1 MNAAQ
6 FVEAIKLY
14 VRDSSV
20 ESELDLLVDPP
31 GRRPPNSLKRRSEW
45 YRKLNSEDQ
54 EFVKQVIFEAVNAGI
69 FHFLCALDGVKVID
83 DERGKFE
90 LRYIGSEVNLLTNP
104 KEDYLHDLFNSE

>member
-6 FVEAIKLY
+6 FMEAVKLY

-20 ESELDLLVDPP
+20 ESELNLLSDPP
-31 GRRPPNSLKRRSEW
+31 ERRPPDSLKRRSEW
-45 YRKLNSEDQ
+45 FRKLNSEDQ

-69 FHFLCALDGVKVID
+69 FHLLCVLDGVKVID
-83 DERGKFE
+83 EERGKFE
-90 LRYIGSEVNLLTNP
+90 LRYIGNEMTLLNDP